1 MFFIRVEQKSVQLW
15 LTDYLHYTGGG
26 ELADTVS
33 YFNNGYITYLP
44 QDSTVMVARLPSP
57 TILINWHID
66 DKQQM

>member
-33 YFNNGYITYLP
+33 YFNNRVTLHIVHRTRQSWLP
-44 QDSTVMVARLPSP
+44 GC
-57 TILINWHID
+57 H
-66 DKQQM
+66 QQPF